1 MQDPYSSSPPYPN
14 RNSQAMSMEPPDSR
28 LPPITSGTNQ
38 YYNTPQS
45 MGSASHAPAHDRSPI
60 DQYPGQFT
68 YSPQSYYPSGTLPQ
82 QGASAPYNHPPGAP
96 LGRRSSMSVDRTV
109 PSRASIHGQVP
120 YARDPHQVGPSY
132 SQSNEP
138 MIKPKRK
145 RATPDQLKVLNQTY
159 ERTAFPSTEER
170 IQLAKD
176 LGMSPRSVQIWY
188 VIFFTYLLI
197 VLYTNRDTANF
208 ITSSLFYYF
217 RFQNKRQAQRTMNRQ
232 QEMGSAPAPIQPP
245 PNPYQSSSLY
255 GAVPASAYQ
264 GRPSTAG
271 GHSGSPGYEHSPSP
285 SSHPRGR
292 SPQGDRS
299 VSTRRSTSRPPR

>member
-1 MQDPYSSSPPYPN
+1 
-14 RNSQAMSMEPPDSR
+14 
-28 LPPITSGTNQ
+28 
-38 YYNTPQS
+38 
-45 MGSASHAPAHDRSPI
+45 MGSASHAPAHNRSPI

-188 VIFFTYLLI
+188 VIFFTLPFLL
-197 VLYTNRDTANF
+197 YF
-208 ITSSLFYYF
+208 ILT
-217 RFQNKRQAQRTMNRQ
+217 
-232 QEMGSAPAPIQPP
+232 E
-245 PNPYQSSSLY
+245 
-255 GAVPASAYQ
+255 
-264 GRPSTAG
+264 
-271 GHSGSPGYEHSPSP
+271 
-285 SSHPRGR
+285 
-292 SPQGDRS
+292 
-299 VSTRRSTSRPPR
+299 TRRTLSPHPFSIILGFRTSDKPRER

>member
-1 MQDPYSSSPPYPN
+1 MQDPYSSSTTTYPGRSN
-14 RNSQAMSMEPPDSR
+14 QPMAMDPHDSR
-28 LPPITSGTNQ
+28 LPPIASSTNQ
-38 YYNTPQS
+38 YYNTAQS
-45 MGSASHAPAHDRSPI
+45 MGSASHAPAHNRSPI

-68 YSPQSYYPSGTLPQ
+68 YSPQSYYPSGTIPQ

-188 VIFFTYLLI
+188 VIL
-197 VLYTNRDTANF
+197 VLYYFTRDGEL
-208 ITSSLFYYF
+208 TSS
-217 RFQNKRQAQRTMNRQ
+217 
-232 QEMGSAPAPIQPP
+232 
-245 PNPYQSSSLY
+245 
-255 GAVPASAYQ
+255 
-264 GRPSTAG
+264 
-271 GHSGSPGYEHSPSP
+271 
-285 SSHPRGR
+285 
-292 SPQGDRS
+292 
-299 VSTRRSTSRPPR
+299 

>member
-1 MQDPYSSSPPYPN
+1 MEFIYLNLAQAAHQPTSFPNDPRYSMQDPYSSTSQPYPGRPN
-14 RNSQAMSMEPPDSR
+14 QPMPMDPHDSR
-28 LPPITSGTNQ
+28 LPPISSGPNQ
-38 YYNTPQS
+38 YYNAAQS
-45 MGSASHAPAHDRSPI
+45 MGSASHAPAHNRSPI
-60 DQYPGQFT
+60 DQYPDQFT
-68 YSPQSYYPSGTLPQ
+68 YNPHYYPSGTLPQ

-96 LGRRSSMSVDRTV
+96 LGRRLSMSVDRTV

-188 VIFFTYLLI
+188 VIFCCTIL
-197 VLYTNRDTANF
+197 TETAN
-208 ITSSLFYYF
+208 
-217 RFQNKRQAQRTMNRQ
+217 
-232 QEMGSAPAPIQPP
+232 
-245 PNPYQSSSLY
+245 
-255 GAVPASAYQ
+255 
-264 GRPSTAG
+264 
-271 GHSGSPGYEHSPSP
+271 
-285 SSHPRGR
+285 
-292 SPQGDRS
+292 
-299 VSTRRSTSRPPR
+299 